1 MTFSIRSELADYA
14 RLKRRCYLLFVI
26 SYGGLLAGLVY
37 STMMHQSLPIWIGL
51 VPGAILSVH
60 WLLLPT
66 QSWLPCLFHILL
78 GAIFAPILCARRE
91 VNISFIG
98 AVVLGTVA
106 GMALIYPFYIL
117 CQTLEKERRL
127 KKYAQDR
134 KQKSSPETEG

>member
-14 RLKRRCYLLFVI
+14 RLKRRCYLLFAI

-37 STMMHQSLPIWIGL
+37 RTMMHQSLPIWIGL

-98 AVVLGTVA
+98 AVELGAIA

-127 KKYAQDR
+127 KKSAPDE

>member
-1 MTFSIRSELADYA
+1 MGFSIRSELADYA

-51 VPGAILSVH
+51 IPGAILSIH

-91 VNISFIG
+91 ANLSFIE
-98 AVVLGTVA
+98 AVELGTVA
-106 GMALIYPFYIL
+106 GMALIYPCYIL

-127 KKYAQDR
+127 
-134 KQKSSPETEG
+134 